1 MLTPNLSMAFKYI
14 QKLKRPPFLIIPFV
28 FLAGYQS
35 PHTYTTHASFVSN
48 RRNHAVVI
56 LYLAVCF
63 FFYGDVEWQAVCS
76 PLFFPI
82 RHDQMVESERLVL
95 NRESITLIVKQVA
108 IFNFYRGIPASRLIS
123 GFGTLSL
130 ATITLESKMALH
142 DSKCLISMIIQKN
155 LKL

>member
-1 MLTPNLSMAFKYI
+1 MLTPSLSMAFKYI

-28 FLAGYQS
+28 SLAGYQS

-63 FFYGDVEWQAVCS
+63 FFMEMSSGRLSVV
-76 PLFFPI
+76 LFFFPI

-108 IFNFYRGIPASRLIS
+108 IFNFYRGFPPPALSVDLGLSPWLQLRLKARWPYMTVS
-123 GFGTLSL
+123 
-130 ATITLESKMALH
+130 A
-142 DSKCLISMIIQKN
+142 
-155 LKL
+155 

>member
-1 MLTPNLSMAFKYI
+1 
-14 QKLKRPPFLIIPFV
+14 
-28 FLAGYQS
+28 
-35 PHTYTTHASFVSN
+35 
-48 RRNHAVVI
+48 
-56 LYLAVCF
+56 
-63 FFYGDVEWQAVCS
+63 
-76 PLFFPI
+76 
-82 RHDQMVESERLVL
+82 MVESERLVL

-155 LKL
+155 LKLWSAFQECVILVTQLQCALSRTRVNFAARFAINGILDSRFPQLKQQCAW

>member
-1 MLTPNLSMAFKYI
+1 
-14 QKLKRPPFLIIPFV
+14 
-28 FLAGYQS
+28 
-35 PHTYTTHASFVSN
+35 
-48 RRNHAVVI
+48 
-56 LYLAVCF
+56 
-63 FFYGDVEWQAVCS
+63 
-76 PLFFPI
+76 
-82 RHDQMVESERLVL
+82 MVESERLVL

-108 IFNFYRGIPASRLIS
+108 IFNFYRGIPASRLMIS

>member
-1 MLTPNLSMAFKYI
+1 MLTPSLSMAFKYI

-28 FLAGYQS
+28 SLAGYQS

-63 FFYGDVEWQAVCS
+63 FFMEMSSGRLSVV
-76 PLFFPI
+76 LFFFPI

-155 LKL
+155 LKP